1 MGQHSDAGGQ
11 DWLGLGKETGAPLLP
26 AQPAFAG
33 TFFCPPALGRGQ
45 HGLRATAGNATLSL
59 GRLPSA
65 RSAGCGRPEC
75 PADGPHCCALP
86 QVRVFTFSVGQHN
99 YDVTPLQWMA
109 CANKGE
115 RGWHLAGTGGCRVLG
130 SPLARGLA
138 PVLQCMPLPGR
149 CWLQPWRPGQQDSQ
163 TAGQTDSWLSSCLS
177 LSFPRLLL

>member
-1 MGQHSDAGGQ
+1 MLGDRTGWSRARRGGLPCCQHSQHSREPSSAHLRLATGSMVCGPQQAMPPCPWGGCHQ
-11 DWLGLGKETGAPLLP
+11 PGAP
-26 AQPAFAG
+26 
-33 TFFCPPALGRGQ
+33 
-45 HGLRATAGNATLSL
+45 
-59 GRLPSA
+59 
-65 RSAGCGRPEC
+65 GCGRPGC
-75 PADGPHCCALP
+75 PADGPHCRALP

-115 RGWHLAGTGGCRVLG
+115 RGWHLAGTGGCRMLG

-149 CWLQPWRPGQQDSQ
+149 CWLQLWRPGQQDSQ